1 MPGNALN
8 QSVQRAARILYAVA
22 GAEGG
27 CTVAHIAAA
36 TGLRLHTA
44 YKFIRT
50 LEAEKLLQRRE
61 PPLRFHLGRAVSEL
75 KHLDEDRHL
84 LTLGGRILVRTQA
97 RLPEAGIAL
106 LEPEAGDT
114 YQRLA
119 VFGDRPGVLVKRRD
133 HRVDPYAKASSL
145 LFLAHATPENAARFF
160 RQHPFARKGRPI
172 WKSRARLDA
181 FLEKTRLD
189 GYALPDFPDDA
200 DKPVPLFRI
209 AVPVFGPDQS
219 FAAAIAGWVPD
230 TVTRAAKAQLV
241 SLCRTAAAELTAGLH
256 GGRRPP
262 DGASAAKPPAA
273 TRPHCETPA
282 QKRRSR

>member
-61 PPLRFHLGRAVSEL
+61 PPLRFHLGRAISEL
-75 KHLDEDRHL
+75 KHLDDDRHL

-97 RLPEAGIAL
+97 RLPHASIAL

-133 HRVDPYAKASSL
+133 YRVDPYAKASSL
-145 LFLAHATPENAARFF
+145 LFLAHATPENSARFF
-160 RQHPFARKGRPI
+160 RQHPFARLGRPV
-172 WKSRARLDA
+172 WKTRARLDA
-181 FLEKTRLD
+181 FLEKTRID
-189 GYALPDFPDDA
+189 GHALPDFPDDSDSPA
-200 DKPVPLFRI
+200 PLHRV
-209 AVPVFGPDQS
+209 AVPVFAPDES
-219 FAAAIAGWVPD
+219 LAAAIAGWIPD
-230 TVTRAAKAQLV
+230 TATHAAKNQLVTLCRAAADEL
-241 SLCRTAAAELTAGLH
+241 SRRLRTL
-256 GGRRPP
+256 
-262 DGASAAKPPAA
+262 SAA
-273 TRPHCETPA
+273 
-282 QKRRSR
+282 S

>member
-8 QSVQRAARILYAVA
+8 QSVQRAARILYVVA

-50 LEAEKLLQRRE
+50 LEAENLLQRRE
-61 PPLRFHLGRAVSEL
+61 PPLRFHLGRAIAEL
-75 KHLDEDRHL
+75 KHLDDDRRL
-84 LTLGGRILVRTQA
+84 LTLGGRILVRAQA
-97 RLPEAGIAL
+97 RLPQASIAL

-133 HRVDPYAKASSL
+133 YRVDPYAKASSL

-160 RQHPFARKGRPI
+160 RQHPFARKGRAI
-172 WKSRARLDA
+172 WKTRARFDA
-181 FLEKTRLD
+181 FLEKIRLD
-189 GYALPDFPDDA
+189 GHALPDFPDDA
-200 DKPVPLFRI
+200 DRPVPLFRL
-209 AVPVFGPDQS
+209 AVPVFTPDETL
-219 FAAAIAGWVPD
+219 AAAIAGFLPD
-230 TVTRAAKAQLV
+230 SASRTAKNELVT
-241 SLCRTAAAELTAGLH
+241 LCRAAAAELTAGL
-256 GGRRPP
+256 RDRL
-262 DGASAAKPPAA
+262 KRKPAA
-273 TRPHCETPA
+273 P
-282 QKRRSR
+282 